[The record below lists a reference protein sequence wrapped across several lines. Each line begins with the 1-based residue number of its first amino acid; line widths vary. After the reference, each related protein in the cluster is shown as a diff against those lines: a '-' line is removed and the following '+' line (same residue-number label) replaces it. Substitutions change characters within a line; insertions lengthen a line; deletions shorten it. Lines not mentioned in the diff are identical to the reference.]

1 MSKSFLDSLFTPDL
15 TGTLG
20 ELYTHHELNIVRL
33 FGRHGKVLR
42 NVYVP
47 KDDGTT
53 SEIDLLFITQ
63 KGIFVIESKNYSGWI
78 FGNEK
83 HGFWTASFPG
93 GQKNKFYNPIKQNK
107 THIKWL
113 KNYLGGDI
121 TMFSM
126 IVFSDRCELKIITVE
141 SPDVRVIHRER
152 LFYNIKEIW
161 REYPD
166 ILSGQ
171 QVRELFEKLKL
182 LTNVDITVKQEHI
195 ADIKRKY
202 DKPVYTSDQPPAV
215 SDVPDIPAAPEI
227 EAIPQPNMTVRSVNE
242 ILAAAP
248 VMEKPAP
255 APAQPEKLICP
266 RCGSALV
273 LRQAKKGKNAGNCF
287 YGCSTFPKCMYI
299 KNLE

>member
-141 SPDVRVIHRER
+141 SPDVRVIQRER
-152 LFYNIKEIW
+152 LFYNIKEI
-161 REYPD
+161 
-166 ILSGQ
+166 
-171 QVRELFEKLKL
+171 
-182 LTNVDITVKQEHI
+182 ITVKQEHI

>member
-1 MSKSFLDSLFTPDL
+1 MSKSFIDSLFTPDL

-20 ELYTHHELNIVRL
+20 ELYTHHELNLVRL

-53 SEIDLLFITQ
+53 SEIDLVFITQ

-78 FGNEK
+78 FGNEN
-83 HGFWTASFPG
+83 HGFWTASLPG

-113 KNYLGGDI
+113 KNYLGGEI

-126 IVFSDRCELKIITVE
+126 IVFSDRCELKKITVE

-152 LFYNIKEIW
+152 LFYNIKELW
-161 REYPD
+161 RENSD
-166 ILSGQ
+166 ILSAQ
-171 QVRELFEKLKL
+171 QVKEIFEKLKQ
-182 LTNVDITVKQEHI
+182 LTKVDISVKQEHI

-202 DKPVYTSDQPPAV
+202 DKPVYTPESPVEVPPAMEPETIPE
-215 SDVPDIPAAPEI
+215 PD
-227 EAIPQPNMTVRSVNE
+227 MTVRSVDE

-248 VMEKPAP
+248 VVEKPAP
-255 APAQPEKLICP
+255 VPAQPENLICP

-273 LRQAKKGKNAGNCF
+273 LRQAKKGKNAGNSF
-287 YGCSTFPKCMYI
+287 YGCSAFPKCRYI
-299 KNLE
+299 KNVE